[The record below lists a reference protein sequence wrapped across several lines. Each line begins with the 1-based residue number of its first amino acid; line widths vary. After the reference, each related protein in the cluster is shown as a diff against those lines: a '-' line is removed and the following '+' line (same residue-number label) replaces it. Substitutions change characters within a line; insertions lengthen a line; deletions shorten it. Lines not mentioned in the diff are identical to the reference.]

1 LAGELLVAYIGEVMK
16 KILRKHNWNG
26 TVVFWVMLSIVLLSF
41 GAASTNAENGVLRTA
56 KQRLR
61 TPITYSCT
69 DLPIDTVLIKLAE
82 QAGIDI
88 VKSPKVT
95 GNVTVKVTNVPL
107 EEALTNILA
116 AHDFTYIATESM
128 IRVVPIP
135 EIVAARE
142 QLVTRIYHI
151 TYADANDVA
160 GALSGFVSTQ
170 GEVAFNRG
178 TNHIIVTDTENKIK
192 AIDKFVE
199 QIDHIT
205 PQVLVEVRVYDI
217 TSNEGFEL
225 ENDWFVGRNEP
236 LTYDTVYPPGE
247 VTVTETG
254 RVDNYEERRDDRDGD
269 EGGDP
274 VEYFETRDK
283 HTWTEATT
291 ETETTYENPQGIKT
305 NYRRKPFVAGSFDRV
320 RGGSLRFSVLNDAVA
335 VDYVLNILHK
345 QVEAKLLANPRIL
358 VLDNETAN
366 FDIVRQIPY
375 RELLQVAREDP
386 ISYTEFKHVG
396 VHLKVTPHIA
406 TDGMMKL
413 HIAPEFGVLVNRE
426 RLSILTGQNALGQDL
441 FQDVLGAPTV
451 DTRRV
456 DTTALIRDGQTI
468 VLGGLRQKET
478 SKDISK
484 VPLLCD
490 MPLVGGLFRS
500 ETEVVKT
507 KELVVFITASIITEP
522 VLTETERRQLSA
534 TQFNVPEVRETNLER
549 ERAARQKLLSE
560 IEEVQA
566 PVAEPA
572 VPDETELQPL
582 QPEALEIDIE
592 AVEPLTDPAQVTEI
606 TIILDKLL
614 EKTSDE
620 P

>member
-1 LAGELLVAYIGEVMK
+1 MK
-16 KILRKHNWNG
+16 KKLRKHNWNG
-26 TVVFWVMLSIVLLSF
+26 IVVFLVMLSIVLLSV
-41 GAASTNAENGVLRTA
+41 GAGSSNAENGVLGKA

-69 DLPIDTVLIKLAE
+69 DLPIDTVLMNLAE

-116 AHDFTYIATESM
+116 AHDYTYIATENM
-128 IRVVPIP
+128 VRVVPIP

-142 QLVTRIYHI
+142 QLITRIYQI

-160 GALSGFVSTQ
+160 GALSGFVSAQ

-205 PQVLVEVRVYDI
+205 AQVLVEVRVYDI

-236 LTYDTVYPPGE
+236 LTYDSVFPPSEVKTTEIGRTDFYEDRTDEIVGE
-247 VTVTETG
+247 
-254 RVDNYEERRDDRDGD
+254 DQDRDSDYTDIRD
-269 EGGDP
+269 E
-274 VEYFETRDK
+274 
-283 HTWTEATT
+283 HSWTEPAT
-291 ETETTYENPQGIKT
+291 ETETTYINPEPIRT
-305 NYRRKPFVAGSFDRV
+305 NYRRKPFVGGSFDRV

-358 VLDNETAN
+358 VLDNVTAN

-386 ISYTEFKHVG
+386 MSYTEYKNVG
-396 VHLKVTPHIA
+396 VQLKVTPHIA

-413 HIAPEFGVLVNRE
+413 HIAPEFGVLVNQDAIGVQAGIVRD
-426 RLSILTGQNALGQDL
+426 ALGVPHIDNRM
-441 FQDVLGAPTV
+441 VLGVPTV

-478 SKDISK
+478 SKDVSK

-490 MPLVGGLFRS
+490 MPLIGGLFRS

-507 KELVVFITASIITEP
+507 RELVVFITASIITEP
-522 VLTETERRQLSA
+522 VLTETEQRQLNASY
-534 TQFNVPEVRETNLER
+534 FNVPEVGETNLER
-549 ERAARQKLLSE
+549 ERAAKQKNLSGIEE
-560 IEEVQA
+560 IEA
-566 PVAEPA
+566 PAAEPA
-572 VPDETELQPL
+572 KPVVTKPEPPQVKEEVIEEKAPVEIDVEETEPVAD
-582 QPEALEIDIE
+582 EAE
-592 AVEPLTDPAQVTEI
+592 ATEI
-606 TIILDKLL
+606 TIILDRLL

>member
-1 LAGELLVAYIGEVMK
+1 MK
-16 KILRKHNWNG
+16 KKLRKHNLNG
-26 TVVFWVMLSIVLLSF
+26 TATLLIVLSIVLLSV
-41 GAASTNAENGVLRTA
+41 GAASSNAENGPGTA
-56 KQRLR
+56 KRRLR
-61 TPITYSCT
+61 QAITYSCT
-69 DLPIDTVLIKLAE
+69 DLPIGTVLMQLAE
-82 QAGIDI
+82 QADIDI
-88 VKSPKVT
+88 IKSPKVT

-142 QLVTRIYHI
+142 QLVTRIYQI

-160 GALSGFVSTQ
+160 RALSGFVSTQ

-178 TNHIIVTDTENKIK
+178 TKHIIVTDTEKKIK

-205 PQVLVEVRVYDI
+205 GQVLVEVRVYDI

-254 RVDNYEERRDDRDGD
+254 RVDNYEERTDTIEGLDRSETSDYED
-269 EGGDP
+269 
-274 VEYFETRDK
+274 TRDE

-291 ETETTYENPQGIKT
+291 ETETTYENPQGIRS
-305 NYRRKPFVAGSFDRV
+305 NYRRKPFVGGSFDRD

-366 FDIVRQIPY
+366 FDIVREIPY

-386 ISYTEFKHVG
+386 MSYTEYKNIG
-396 VHLKVTPHIA
+396 VQLKVTPHIA
-406 TDGMMKL
+406 TNGMMKL
-413 HIAPEFGVLVNRE
+413 HITPEFGVLVN
-426 RLSILTGQNALGQDL
+426 QDAIGVQAGTIRNE
-441 FQDVLGAPTV
+441 FGMPTVDNRMVLGAPTV

-478 SKDISK
+478 SKDVSK

-522 VLTETERRQLSA
+522 VLTETEQMQLNAS
-534 TQFNVPEVRETNLER
+534 QFNVPQVGQTNLER
-549 ERAARQKLLSE
+549 ERAARRKSLSE
-560 IEEVQA
+560 IEAVNA
-566 PVAEPA
+566 PVAEPIK
-572 VPDETELQPL
+572 PPYETELQPRYA
-582 QPEALEIDIE
+582 EDFGIDIE
-592 AVEPLTDPAQVTEI
+592 EVEPETEPVEATEI
-606 TIILDKLL
+606 TLILDRLL
-614 EKTSDE
+614 EKTSAE

>member
-1 LAGELLVAYIGEVMK
+1 MK
-16 KILRKHNWNG
+16 KKLRKHNWNG
-26 TVVFWVMLSIVLLSF
+26 TVVLLIVLSIVLLSV
-41 GAASTNAENGVLRTA
+41 GAGSSNAEIGVLGTA

-69 DLPIDTVLIKLAE
+69 DLPIDTVLMNLAE

-88 VKSPKVT
+88 VKSPRVT

-116 AHDFTYIATESM
+116 AHDYTYIATESM

-142 QLVTRIYHI
+142 QLITRIYQI

-160 GALSGFVSTQ
+160 GALSGFVSPQ

-178 TNHIIVTDTENKIK
+178 TKHIIVSDTESKIK

-205 PQVLVEVRVYDI
+205 AQVLVEVRVYDI

-225 ENDWFVGRNEP
+225 ENDWFVGRNAP
-236 LTYDTVYPPGE
+236 LTYDTIYPPSE
-247 VTVTETG
+247 VKTTEIG
-254 RVDNYEERRDDRDGD
+254 RTDFHERRTDDVDGD
-269 EGGDP
+269 ERGDP
-274 VEYFETRDK
+274 VEYTDTRTEDS
-283 HTWTEATT
+283 WTEPAT
-291 ETETTYENPQGIKT
+291 ETETTYTNPQPIRT
-305 NYRRKPFVAGSFDRV
+305 NYRRKPFVGGSFDRE
-320 RGGSLRFSVLNDAVA
+320 RGGSLRFSVLNDAV
-335 VDYVLNILHK
+335 DIDFVLSILH
-345 QVEAKLLANPRIL
+345 QQTEAKLLANPRIL

-366 FDIVRQIPY
+366 FEIVREIPY

-386 ISYTEFKHVG
+386 ISYTEFKNVG

-406 TDGMMKL
+406 SDGMMKL

-426 RLSILTGQNALGQDL
+426 GLSVLVGQNAAGQNL
-441 FQDVLGAPTV
+441 YQEALGAPTV

-478 SKDISK
+478 SKDVSK

-490 MPLVGGLFRS
+490 MPLLGGLFRS

-522 VLTETERRQLSA
+522 VLTETEQRQLSA
-534 TQFNVPEVRETNLER
+534 SQFNVPQVGETNLER
-549 ERAARQKLLSE
+549 ERATSQKILSAVEKLLAPEAEAAEPVETEPEKPLQAEAPE
-560 IEEVQA
+560 IDVEEVE
-566 PVAEPA
+566 PVA
-572 VPDETELQPL
+572 DEAE
-582 QPEALEIDIE
+582 
-592 AVEPLTDPAQVTEI
+592 VTEI

-614 EKTSDE
+614 EKTSYK

>member
-1 LAGELLVAYIGEVMK
+1 MK
-16 KILRKHNWNG
+16 KKQRKHNWNG
-26 TVVFWVMLSIVLLSF
+26 TVVFWVMLSVVLLSV
-41 GAASTNAENGVLRTA
+41 GAASTNAENRIGTA
-56 KQRLR
+56 KYRLR
-61 TPITYSCT
+61 QAITYSCT
-69 DLPIDTVLIKLAE
+69 DLPIDTVLIDLAE

-142 QLVTRIYHI
+142 QLVTRIYKI

-160 GALSGFVSTQ
+160 GALSGFVSAQ

-178 TNHIIVTDTENKIK
+178 TKHIIVTDTEKKIK

-205 PQVLVEVRVYDI
+205 GQVLVEVRVYDI

-236 LTYDTVYPPGE
+236 LTYDTVFPPSE
-247 VTVTETG
+247 VTTTEVG
-254 RVDNYEERRDDRDGD
+254 RTDFYEERTDEIEGEDRDRD
-269 EGGDP
+269 SD
-274 VEYFETRDK
+274 YTDTRDE
-283 HTWTEATT
+283 HSWTEPAI
-291 ETETTYENPQGIKT
+291 ETQTTYTNPEPMRT
-305 NYRRKPFVAGSFDRV
+305 NYRRKPFVGGSFDRV
-320 RGGSLRFSVLNDAVA
+320 RGGTLRFSVLNDAVA
-335 VDYVLNILHK
+335 VDYVLSILHK

-366 FDIVRQIPY
+366 FDIMRQIPY

-406 TDGMMKL
+406 TGGMMKL

-426 RLSILTGQNALGQDL
+426 GLSILTGQNALGQDL

-478 SKDISK
+478 SKDVSK

-522 VLTETERRQLSA
+522 VLTETEQRQLSA
-534 TQFNVPEVRETNLER
+534 TQFNVPEVRQTNLER
-549 ERAARQKLLSE
+549 ERAARQKLMSE
-560 IEEVQA
+560 IKEVQA
-566 PVAEPA
+566 PVAESIE
-572 VPDETELQPL
+572 PDVTELQPRYA
-582 QPEALEIDIE
+582 EDFEIDIE
-592 AVEPLTDPAQVTEI
+592 AVEPQTDAVEVTEI

-614 EKTSDE
+614 EKTSEE